1 MILTLWLLNSNG
13 GIRVSGT
20 KTKEHL
26 PFLCT
31 SLPITEAVIRARNP
45 QEETTPGCSLLLK
58 YLFFLDLSFGWR
70 SLKRCH
76 DHHFLF
82 LTDLRLSRGS
92 FLSDVILRIVTKT
105 PAA

>member
-1 MILTLWLLNSNG
+1 MVVLEFQGL
-13 GIRVSGT
+13 
-20 KTKEHL
+20 KEKKHL
-26 PFLCT
+26 PFRCT

-45 QEETTPGCSLLLK
+45 QVETTPGRSLPLK
-58 YLFFLDLSFGWR
+58 YLFLLDLFFGWR
-70 SLKRCH
+70 SLTRCH
-76 DHHFLF
+76 DHPFLF